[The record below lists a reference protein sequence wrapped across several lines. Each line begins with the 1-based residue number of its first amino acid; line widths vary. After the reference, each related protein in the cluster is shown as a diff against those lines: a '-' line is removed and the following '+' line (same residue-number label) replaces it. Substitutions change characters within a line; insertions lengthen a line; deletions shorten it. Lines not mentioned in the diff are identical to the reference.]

1 MENRTIGDSLAMATK
16 NLENAIDTDEYHELA
31 PHQQAYLQEALHY
44 LESVQSDASPTRRS
58 NVGVTT
64 TGERR

>member
-1 MENRTIGDSLAMATK
+1 MENRTIGDSLATATK
-16 NLENAIDTDEYHELA
+16 NLEDAIDTDEYHELD

-44 LESVQSDASPTRRS
+44 LESVQSDTARTRQS

>member
-1 MENRTIGDSLAMATK
+1 MENQTIGDSLATAMK
-16 NLENAIDTDEYHELA
+16 NLEHAIGTDEYHELD

-44 LESVQSDASPTRRS
+44 LESVQSDATRTRRS